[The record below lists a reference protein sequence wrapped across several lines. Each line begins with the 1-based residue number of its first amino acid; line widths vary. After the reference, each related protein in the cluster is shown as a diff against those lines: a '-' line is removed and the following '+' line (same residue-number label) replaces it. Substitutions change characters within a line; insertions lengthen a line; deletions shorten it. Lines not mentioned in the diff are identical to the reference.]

1 MLSTTTTDSSGA
13 IIGSYNLSTT
23 KEVSIGGIVLNFRF
37 ANFTSNYCF
46 WLATAAALSIL
57 TSNPA
62 WGLILGSF
70 LAFTVGNPVSDKTG
84 KISKQLLQL
93 SVILLGFGMHFD
105 AVIRVGLTSV
115 WVTMISISATL
126 IIGTILG
133 KIFGVERDLSILLS
147 TGTAICG
154 GSAIAA
160 MSPSIG
166 ASQSDTAVAMA
177 VIFLLNGVGLLIF
190 PTIGH
195 LLGLSQEQ
203 FGFWAALAIHDTSSV
218 VGAAA
223 IYGAEAL
230 AIGTTVKLTRALW
243 ILPLAFAG
251 AKLNKSKSK
260 APFPWFL
267 IGFLMSAAA
276 RSFFPSLETV
286 WSFGALAGKHLMV
299 GTLFLIG
306 GGLGRDKLREI
317 GFKPLLMAVTLWL
330 IISVLSLT
338 AVIKGFMPHLN
349 I

>member
-1 MLSTTTTDSSGA
+1 MEKQLK
-13 IIGSYNLSTT
+13 II
-23 KEVSIGGIVLNFRF
+23 
-37 ANFTSNYCF
+37 TSNLTA
-46 WLATAAALSIL
+46 WLAAALLISIL

-62 WGLILGSF
+62 WGLLLGSIAALF
-70 LAFTVGNPVSDKTG
+70 AGNPVTESTG
-84 KISKQLLQL
+84 KVSKKLLQI
-93 SVILLGFGMHFD
+93 SVILLGFGMHFE

-115 WVTMISISATL
+115 WVTMISISFTL
-126 IIGTILG
+126 IIGMILG
-133 KIFGVERDLSILLS
+133 RLFGVGRDLSLLLS

-166 ASQSDTAVAMA
+166 ASQSDTGVAMA

-190 PTIGH
+190 PAIGH
-195 LLGLSQEQ
+195 FFELSQQQ

-243 ILPLAFAG
+243 ILPLAFG
-251 AKLNKSKSK
+251 EAKLNRSEKRP
-260 APFPWFL
+260 PFQWFL
-267 IGFLMSAAA
+267 VGFLAAAAA
-276 RSFFPSLETV
+276 RSFFPTFETFWNFGSLT
-286 WSFGALAGKHLMV
+286 GKHLMT

-306 GGLGRDKLREI
+306 AGLSRDKLRKI

-330 IISVLSLT
+330 IISILSLT

>member
-1 MLSTTTTDSSGA
+1 
-13 IIGSYNLSTT
+13 
-23 KEVSIGGIVLNFRF
+23 
-37 ANFTSNYCF
+37 
-46 WLATAAALSIL
+46 
-57 TSNPA
+57 
-62 WGLILGSF
+62 
-70 LAFTVGNPVSDKTG
+70 
-84 KISKQLLQL
+84 
-93 SVILLGFGMHFD
+93 
-105 AVIRVGLTSV
+105 
-115 WVTMISISATL
+115 
-126 IIGTILG
+126 
-133 KIFGVERDLSILLS
+133 
-147 TGTAICG
+147 
-154 GSAIAA
+154 

-177 VIFLLNGVGLLIF
+177 VIFLLNGVALIIF
-190 PTIGH
+190 PPIGH

-243 ILPLAFAG
+243 ILPLAFGG

-267 IGFLMSAAA
+267 IGFLMSAAT
-276 RSFFPSLETV
+276 RSFFPSLEMV
-286 WSFGALAGKHLMV
+286 WSFGSLAGKHLMV

-330 IISVLSLT
+330 IISILSLT

>member
-1 MLSTTTTDSSGA
+1 MEKQLRN
-13 IIGSYNLSTT
+13 I
-23 KEVSIGGIVLNFRF
+23 
-37 ANFTSNYCF
+37 TSNLTA
-46 WLATAAALSIL
+46 WLAAAALISIL

-62 WGLILGSF
+62 WGLLLGSIIALF
-70 LAFTVGNPVSDKTG
+70 AGNPVAENTG
-84 KISKQLLQL
+84 KVSKKLLQI

-105 AVIRVGLTSV
+105 AVISVGLTSV
-115 WVTMISISATL
+115 WVTMISISFTL

-133 KIFGVERDLSILLS
+133 RMFGVERDLSLLLS

-166 ASQSDTAVAMA
+166 ASQSDTGVAMA
-177 VIFLLNGVGLLIF
+177 VIFLLNGLGLLIF
-190 PTIGH
+190 PAIGH
-195 LLGLSQEQ
+195 LFELSQQQ

-243 ILPLAFAG
+243 ILPLAFGG
-251 AKLNKSKSK
+251 AKLNRSESRP
-260 APFPWFL
+260 PFQWFL
-267 IGFLMSAAA
+267 VGFLAAAAA
-276 RSFFPSLETV
+276 RSFFPTLETL
-286 WSFGALAGKHLMV
+286 WSFGSLAGKHLMT

-306 GGLGRDKLREI
+306 AGLSRDKLKKI

-330 IISVLSLT
+330 IISILSLT

>member
-1 MLSTTTTDSSGA
+1 ML
-13 IIGSYNLSTT
+13 IIRLSC
-23 KEVSIGGIVLNFRF
+23 VIGGLFLEKQLRNI
-37 ANFTSNYCF
+37 TSNLTL
-46 WLATAAALSIL
+46 WLAAAGILSIL
-57 TSNPA
+57 TPNPA
-62 WGLILGSF
+62 WGLLLGSAAAIF
-70 LAFTVGNPVSDKTG
+70 AGNPAAESTCNVSK
-84 KISKQLLQL
+84 KLLQI

-115 WVTMISISATL
+115 WITMISISLTL
-126 IIGTILG
+126 IIGMILG
-133 KIFGVERDLSILLS
+133 RIFGVKRDLSLLLS
-147 TGTAICG
+147 TGTAVCG

-166 ASQSDTAVAMA
+166 ASQSDTGVAMA

-190 PTIGH
+190 PAIGH
-195 LLGLSQEQ
+195 FFELSQQQ

-243 ILPLAFAG
+243 ILPLAFGG
-251 AKLNKSKSK
+251 AKLNRSESRP
-260 APFPWFL
+260 PFQWFL
-267 IGFLMSAAA
+267 VGFLAAAAA
-276 RSFFPSLETV
+276 RSLFPAIEAL
-286 WSFGALAGKHLMV
+286 WSFGSLAGKHLMT

-306 GGLGRDKLREI
+306 AGLSRDKLRQI

-330 IISVLSLT
+330 IISILSLA
-338 AVIKGFMPHLN
+338 AVVKGFMPQLN